1 MEMNRLIRIARAL
14 PVAACVALSA
24 ATCQR
29 SSAPAAPPAAPAQP
43 GGTPAPAGSGGVA
56 GAWVHREM
64 PVRYLESMTL
74 RQQGETVTGEG
85 TYMMEGGRSGKTS
98 ITGTWRGGA
107 LHLDVTRDSGVKET
121 WAGKL
126 ENGRLNGTLT
136 IDGNQQTFG
145 FERAT
150 QP

>member
-1 MEMNRLIRIARAL
+1 MNHLIRIARAL
-14 PVAACVALSA
+14 PVAACVALAA

-29 SSAPAAPPAAPAQP
+29 SSGATAAPPAAPSQP
-43 GGTPAPAGSGGVA
+43 GETQAPAESGGVA

-74 RQQGETVTGEG
+74 RQQGDAVTGEG
-85 TYMMEGGRSGKTS
+85 TYMMEGGRGGNTT
-98 ITGTWRGGA
+98 ITGTYRGGT
-107 LHLDVTRDSGVKET
+107 LHLDLTRDSGVKET
-121 WAGKL
+121 YAGKL

-136 IDGNQQTFG
+136 IDGNQQTFA